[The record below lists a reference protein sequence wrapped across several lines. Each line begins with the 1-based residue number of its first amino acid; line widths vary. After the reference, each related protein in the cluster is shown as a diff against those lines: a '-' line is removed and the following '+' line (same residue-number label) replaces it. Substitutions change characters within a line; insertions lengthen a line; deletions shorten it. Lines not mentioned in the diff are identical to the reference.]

1 MLTRKLGLEEV
12 PPQEMIK
19 IFNMTSWMFTIA
31 QMHALDNRNML
42 CNCSP
47 DTEREISTSFEHV
60 ESGTN
65 DVSFLV

>member
-1 MLTRKLGLEEV
+1 
-12 PPQEMIK
+12 MIK